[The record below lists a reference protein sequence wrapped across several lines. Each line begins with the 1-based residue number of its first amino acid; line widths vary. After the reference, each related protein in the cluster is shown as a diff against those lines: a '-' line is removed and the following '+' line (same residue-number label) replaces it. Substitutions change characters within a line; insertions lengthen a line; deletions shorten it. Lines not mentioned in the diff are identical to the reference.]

1 MRSIGRRIL
10 LPAVHY
16 ADDLHRIVANAVNQH
31 VVGMDH
37 GFPGSRATA
46 WTFQERKLGQALGIA
61 FDQVEQPVRCIGVEL
76 RNVVED
82 RAELGPGF
90 GFSDES
96 QRFLPDLLAMS
107 LCISAMTSS

>member
-1 MRSIGRRIL
+1 MQ
-10 LPAVHY
+10 H
-16 ADDLHRIVANAVNQH
+16 ADDLDRIAAYAVDQDI
-31 VVGMDH
+31 VGMDY
-37 GFPGSRATA
+37 SLARTRYSA
-46 WTFQERKLGQALGIA
+46 WTAQEWKLGQALGIA

-90 GFSDES
+90 GFPDES
-96 QRFLPDLLAMS
+96 QRFLPDFLAMS